1 MASTNVIKVAQ
12 IIGRTING
20 GVENLIYNYYLNI
33 DKTKFQYDFF
43 VEEPSDIINVEK
55 IEKMGGRVVIIPS
68 YKKIFKYT
76 KVLKK
81 MFIEGK
87 YDIVQANMNS
97 LSVFSLRAAKKAKI
111 NVRICNSLSTSNK
124 KEKLHHLLKML
135 LRPFSKKY
143 ATHYFACS
151 NLCGEWL
158 YGKKILANQNYYK
171 INNAIQYERY
181 LYNETYRKELKNKHG
196 LTDEFIVGTI
206 GRLEPQKNQ
215 MFLLDIF
222 AAILKYKQNSK
233 LIIIGDGYLFDDLN
247 DKINKL
253 NLKDNV
259 IILTSKEVGVR
270 GSALKYYSLFDCFV
284 LPSLYE
290 GLPTVGIEA
299 QINTLPCFMSNTI
312 TTETKISDRCE
323 FIPLDAGSDEWAKT
337 IIDNS
342 NVERTNK
349 FECQEYDVKVQAK
362 LLEEL
367 YSKFLQEER

>member
-1 MASTNVIKVAQ
+1 M
-12 IIGRTING
+12 
-20 GVENLIYNYYLNI
+20 
-33 DKTKFQYDFF
+33 
-43 VEEPSDIINVEK
+43 
-55 IEKMGGRVVIIPS
+55 
-68 YKKIFKYT
+68 
-76 KVLKK
+76 
-81 MFIEGK
+81 
-87 YDIVQANMNS
+87 
-97 LSVFSLRAAKKAKI
+97 
-111 NVRICNSLSTSNK
+111 
-124 KEKLHHLLKML
+124 LKML

-158 YGKKILANQNYYK
+158 YGKKILTNPNYFK

-196 LTDEFIVGTI
+196 LTDEFVVGTI

-215 MFLLDIF
+215 LFLLDIF
-222 AAILKYKQNSK
+222 AAILKYKSNAK
-233 LIIIGDGYLFDDLN
+233 LFIIGDGYLFADLN

-299 QINTLPCFMSNTI
+299 QINTLPCFMSDII
-312 TTETKISDRCE
+312 TTETKISDRCD
-323 FIPLDAGSDEWAKT
+323 FISLSKSCEEWAKT
-337 IIDNS
+337 IIKNS

-362 LLEEL
+362 LLEKL
-367 YSKFLQEER
+367 YNKFLQEDK

>member
-1 MASTNVIKVAQ
+1 MESTNIIRVAQ

-33 DKTKFQYDFF
+33 DRTKIQYDFF
-43 VEEPSDIINVEK
+43 VENSSDIINIEK
-55 IEKMGGRVVIIPS
+55 IEKMGGRVFIIPS
-68 YKKIFKYT
+68 YKKLFKYT
-76 KVLKK
+76 KTLKK
-81 MFIEGK
+81 MFIEGN
-87 YDIVQANMNS
+87 YDIVQSNMNS
-97 LSVFSLRAAKKAKI
+97 LSVFSLRAAKKAKVK
-111 NVRICNSLSTSNK
+111 VRICNSLSTSNK
-124 KEKLHHLLKML
+124 KEKLRHMLKML
-135 LRPFSKKY
+135 LRLFSKKY

-158 YGKKILANQNYYK
+158 YGKKILTNQNYYK

-222 AAILKYKQNSK
+222 DAILKYKPNSK
-233 LIIIGDGYLFDDLN
+233 LFIIGDGYLLDDLN
-247 DKINKL
+247 DKISKL

-299 QINTLPCFMSNTI
+299 QINTLPCFMSDTI
-312 TTETKISDRCE
+312 TKETIISDRCD
-323 FIPLDAGSDEWAKT
+323 FISLSKSCDEWAKT
-337 IIDNS
+337 IIENS
-342 NVERTNK
+342 NVKRTNK
-349 FECQEYDVKVQAK
+349 FECHEYDVKVQAK

-367 YSKFLQEER
+367 YNKFLQEDK